1 MSTKE
6 LNALLQSVIDRSE
19 EQKAIKLA
27 KLREELAKLGYD
39 IVKVVAEKADA

>member
-6 LNALLQSVIDRSE
+6 LNALLQSVVDRSDA
-19 EQKAIKLA
+19 QKEIRLA

-39 IVKVVAEKADA
+39 IVKVVAP